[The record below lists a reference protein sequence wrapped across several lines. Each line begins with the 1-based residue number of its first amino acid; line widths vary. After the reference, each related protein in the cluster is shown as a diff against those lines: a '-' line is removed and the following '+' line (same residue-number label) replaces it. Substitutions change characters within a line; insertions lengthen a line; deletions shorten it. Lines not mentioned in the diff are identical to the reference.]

1 MDWDIEMESKEIIIK
16 TIFSNRVNEY
26 NGRMDISNPFNVI
39 QTPYLPTMIALD
51 VTFIITGLD
60 IKKSYYYEITITS
73 EKEKTK
79 IFDSKPQKMQYF
91 NPYNTVVNAV
101 LNNLKIEQKTSGKF
115 KANIKILNMDKKM
128 IVESGDFFLLL
139 KSEK

>member
-1 MDWDIEMESKEIIIK
+1 MENKEIIIK
-16 TIFSNRVNEY
+16 TIFSNRINEF
-26 NGRMDISNPFNVI
+26 NGQMDISNPFNVI
-39 QTPYLPTMIALD
+39 QTPYLPTMIALN

-79 IFDSKPQKMQYF
+79 IFDSKPHKMQYV

-128 IVESGDFFLLL
+128 IVESGDTFLLI
-139 KSEK
+139 KSEE

>member
-1 MDWDIEMESKEIIIK
+1 MENKEIIIK
-16 TIFSNRVNEY
+16 TIFSNRINEF
-26 NGRMDISNPFNVI
+26 NGQMDISNPFNVI
-39 QTPYLPTMIALD
+39 QTPYLPTMIALN

-79 IFDSKPQKMQYF
+79 IFDSKPHKMHYV

-128 IVESGDFFLLL
+128 IVESGDTFLLI
-139 KSEK
+139 KSEE